1 MRKRLLTVLI
11 IVLLGLLVALVACG
25 NTNDKKCDH
34 ELVEESGV
42 APTCTEN
49 GFSNWKHCVKCGLI
63 VEPKITIQALGHDLL
78 HHKAKTATCADS
90 GWNAYDTCNRI
101 GCNYSTFI
109 KIPAKHDVLGDK
121 ECTVCGY
128 FKNELKY
135 SLNSDGE
142 SYTVVGA
149 GNDKGLDLRIPR
161 SNYDG
166 KPITIIGQMAFYNNC
181 NFIRVTIPESIVEIK
196 ESAFY
201 SCDRLVEIFN
211 KSGLR
216 FVKGS
221 TYYGH
226 IAKNVKNIYSENGG
240 SILSTDSQGYVTYKA
255 DNETYLVAYDGIK
268 SNITIPSYITMIA
281 SNAFRNCNCLRS
293 VEINDNVK
301 KVGYGAFS
309 VCPGIEKFI
318 LASIKDTGVLGFMF
332 GESTYEGGIQIGQRI
347 YREIDGSYYKS
358 VFTFPTTLKT
368 VTIKSGEIPRGYFS
382 GCSNLTKVVLE
393 EGVTSIGSNSF
404 FFCDGLTDMKI
415 PNSVSSLGESVFYRC
430 TSLEN
435 VIIGNGVNCVTIDLF
450 NGCTG
455 LANLTIGKNVKS
467 IKSGAFSY
475 CSWLSNITYLGSV
488 DEWNDIEKSDGWDN
502 SFKPYTIHCSDGT
515 LTK

>member
-1 MRKRLLTVLI
+1 MRKLFLTVSTIVVLCLLI
-11 IVLLGLLVALVACG
+11 ALVACG
-25 NTNDKKCDH
+25 NVKNDVSCAH
-34 ELVEESGV
+34 ELIEEPSV

-49 GFSNWKHCVKCGLI
+49 GFSSWKYCAKCGAI
-63 VEPKITIQALGHDLL
+63 VEAKKTIPALGHDLE

-90 GWNAYDTCNRI
+90 GWNAYDTCNRT

-142 SYTVVGA
+142 SYTVVWS
-149 GNDKGLDLRIPR
+149 GNYSNYKGLDLKIPR

-166 KPITIIGQMAFYNNC
+166 KPITIIGKGAFRNNLS
-181 NFIRVTIPESIVEIK
+181 FISVTIPESIVEIK
-196 ESAFY
+196 EYAFT

-211 KSGLR
+211 KSSLR

-221 TYYGH
+221 TYYGG
-226 IAKNVKNIYSENGG
+226 IAENVKNVYSEKGG
-240 SILSTDSQGYVTYKA
+240 SILSTDSQGFVSYKA
-255 DNETYLVAYDGIK
+255 DNETYLVAYNGVK

-281 SNAFRNCNCLRS
+281 PYAFRNCNCLRS

-301 KVGYGAFS
+301 EVGFGAFS

-318 LASIKDTGVLGFMF
+318 LASIKTKDVFGEMF
-332 GESTYEGGIQIGQRI
+332 GNSDYEGGISINQYVCNDDRV
-347 YREIDGSYYKS
+347 SMFSFPSTLKS
-358 VFTFPTTLKT
+358 VT
-368 VTIKSGEIPRGYFS
+368 VRSGIIPSGYFW
-382 GCSNLTKVVLE
+382 GCSNLTEVVLE
-393 EGVTSIGSNSF
+393 EGVTEISYRSF
-404 FFCDGLTDMKI
+404 MHCNGLTDMKI
-415 PNSVSSLGESVFYRC
+415 PNSVSFLGTGVFLHC

-435 VIIGNGVNCVTIDLF
+435 VIIGTGVNCLSEWLF
-450 NGCTG
+450 MGCTG

-467 IKSGAFSY
+467 IADAFLY
-475 CSWLSNITYLGSV
+475 CSRLSNITYLGSV
-488 DEWNDIEKSDGWDN
+488 DEWNDIEKTDGWDN
-502 SFKPYTIHCSDGT
+502 SLKSYTIHCSDGT